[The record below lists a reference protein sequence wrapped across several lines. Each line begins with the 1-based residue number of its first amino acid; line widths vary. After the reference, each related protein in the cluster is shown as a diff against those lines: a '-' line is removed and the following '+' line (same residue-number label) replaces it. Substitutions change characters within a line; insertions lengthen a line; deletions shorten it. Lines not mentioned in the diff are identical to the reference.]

1 MIIIMP
7 TNIIL
12 IKIVSILETTLMTLL
27 ILMLT
32 LLSILMILITTSLLV
47 GFFLGMSMSYAMI
60 WFNPST
66 ILRHYFTNS
75 SVRWGVDDADAT
87 NAAYADATN
96 AAYAI
101 QATTSICQSV
111 SVDKVINADA
121 TDAAD
126 AIQATTSIC

>member
-1 MIIIMP
+1 M
-7 TNIIL
+7 
-12 IKIVSILETTLMTLL
+12 
-27 ILMLT
+27 
-32 LLSILMILITTSLLV
+32 
-47 GFFLGMSMSYAMI
+47 GFFLGMSMSYALL

-66 ILRHYFTNS
+66 ILRHYFTNL
-75 SVRWGVDDADAT
+75 SVRWGVDVDD
-87 NAAYADATN
+87 ADATN

-126 AIQATTSIC
+126 AIQATTSI

>member
-1 MIIIMP
+1 M
-7 TNIIL
+7 
-12 IKIVSILETTLMTLL
+12 
-27 ILMLT
+27 
-32 LLSILMILITTSLLV
+32 
-47 GFFLGMSMSYAMI
+47 GFFLGMSMSYAML

-66 ILRHYFTNS
+66 ILRHYFTNL
-75 SVRWGVDDADAT
+75 SVRWGVDD
-87 NAAYADATN
+87 ADATN

-126 AIQATTSIC
+126 AIQATTSI